1 MIACLRF
8 NRVLR
13 LVHRYVVPGLCASA
27 IALGGCA
34 LPATT
39 APSGPAT
46 DSATTGPMATV
57 TMEPPSIQVG
67 DVTAVYITVT
77 SLRPDCLGLSAA
89 RLDEL
94 KRNGVI

>member
-34 LPATT
+34 VPATT
-39 APSGPAT
+39 APSGLAT
-46 DSATTGPMATV
+46 DSATKGPIATV
-57 TMEPPSIQVG
+57 TTEPPIQVG